1 MKRLTLTILDRGI
14 LSEKSSLNINS
25 ESVAL
30 QSIKTRYVIIA
41 LLVISAT
48 AYLVYSRFYE
58 AEKDDFDVARAEMVR
73 YLREDK
79 NITDGKVL
87 EVMGRVPRHLYV
99 CPWLIDVNIGE
110 QNPVIDYPLPY
121 KTLEE
126 EAYSDHGLP
135 IAEGQS
141 ISSPYVVA
149 LMTESLRLN
158 GSEKVLEIGTGS
170 GYQAAILAEMSDTVY
185 TMEIREI
192 LAKSAEVRLK
202 WLGYNNIH
210 VRWADGYFGW
220 EEHAPYDAIIITCAV
235 NHVPPDLIRQLKEGG
250 RLILPLG
257 STEYFQVLTLIEKID
272 GKLVVTY
279 MAKVNF
285 VPMVGEAI
293 KTGG

>member
-1 MKRLTLTILDRGI
+1 M
-14 LSEKSSLNINS
+14 
-25 ESVAL
+25 
-30 QSIKTRYVIIA
+30 QSIKTRYVVIA
-41 LLVISAT
+41 LLFVSAS
-48 AYLVYSRFYE
+48 AFLVYSWFF
-58 AEKDDFDVARAEMVR
+58 ANGDNDFDEARAEMIS
-73 YLREDK
+73 YLRDEK
-79 NITDGKVL
+79 NITDEKVL

-110 QNPVIDYPLPY
+110 QTPVIDYPLPY

-185 TMEIREI
+185 TIEIREI
-192 LAKSAEVRLK
+192 LAKSAEERLR
-202 WLGYNNIH
+202 WLGYNNVH

-220 EEHAPYDAIIITCAV
+220 EEYAPYDAIIITCAV
-235 NHVPPDLIRQLKEGG
+235 NHVPPYLIQQLKEGG
-250 RLILPLG
+250 RLVLPLG
-257 STEYFQVLTLIEKID
+257 STEYFQVLTLIEKQ
-272 GKLVVTY
+272 GEELTVTY

-293 KTGG
+293 K